1 MKLNIGL
8 SAALAGLAAAS
19 QQAAADADQV
29 AKVYILRGSHH
40 VEPTTSLTPSE
51 GRLIIHQRL
60 APEGEGPAFGD
71 LTESDNDERIVSLM
85 NKYGKAPA
93 PLLSGEKTATPRQL
107 LINID
112 GMPTFEY
119 ESFFGWLF
127 NTQPDFTMDSRKEN
141 GEHPDIFVSAIAKMP
156 ECALNKI
163 VAMDD
168 SCFSGEAAFAMYMR
182 SQFNKDG
189 DHPTTLLNELPKL
202 QKLAESG
209 EMHTTLVFLPLN
221 PSPDYSTDNELRRRQ
236 AETVIS
242 SIEEIIE
249 SPAETSSV
257 AENPIFSSRPGA
269 IPSCFKSEDSCIEG
283 TNNCSQNGVC
293 QSKYG
298 KGSDSCFACHC
309 LSTKSKSGSVT
320 HWAGG
325 ACSKKDISVE
335 FWLFAGFTIALIT
348 ILYLAIAMLFSV
360 GEEKLP
366 GVIGAGVSK
375 SK

>member
-1 MKLNIGL
+1 MKLNVGL

-19 QQAAADADQV
+19 QQAAADAADV

-40 VEPTTSLTPSE
+40 IEPTTSLTPSE
-51 GRLIIHQRL
+51 ARLILHQRL
-60 APEGEGPAFGD
+60 APEGEGPSFRD
-71 LTESDNDERIVSLM
+71 LTESDDEERIVSLM

-93 PLLSGEKTATPRQL
+93 PLLSDEKTATPRQL
-107 LINID
+107 AITID

-127 NTQPDFTMDSRKEN
+127 NTQPDFTMDVKKEN
-141 GEHPDIFVSAIAKMP
+141 GEHPDVFNSVIAKMP
-156 ECALNKI
+156 QCPLSKI
-163 VAMDD
+163 AAMDD
-168 SCFSGEAAFAMYMR
+168 SCFSGEAAFAIYTR
-182 SQFNKDG
+182 SQDG

-209 EMHTTLVFLPLN
+209 ELHTTLVFLPLD
-221 PSPDYSTDNELRRRQ
+221 PKPDYEEKDLRRRQ

-242 SIEEIIE
+242 SIEEVVE

-257 AENPIFSSRPGA
+257 AENPIFSGRPGA
-269 IPSCFKSEDSCIEG
+269 IPSCFKSEESCIE
-283 TNNCSQNGVC
+283 TTKNCSSHGVC
-293 QSKYG
+293 QSRYG
-298 KGSDSCFACHC
+298 KGNESCFACHC
-309 LSTKSKSGSVT
+309 LSTKSDQGSVT

-335 FWLFAGFTIALIT
+335 FWLFAGFTIALVT
-348 ILYLAIAMLFSV
+348 ILYLAIGMLFSV